1 MARLTLELPE
11 TFVFSCQQVVRVTD
25 LNYANHL
32 GNDAMISLLHEAR
45 CQFLAHFGF
54 SESDIDGL
62 GLMVTDLATIYKS
75 ECFAGEEL
83 TFEVGVM
90 DFNKYGC
97 DVIYR
102 VTKNEGQTNP
112 EQTNQEQTNQGQTSQ
127 VQTLVA
133 QAKNGVVF
141 FDYHQRKLAHVPEI
155 FRTAF
160 E

>member
-1 MARLTLELPE
+1 MPRLTLDLPE
-11 TFVFSCQQVVRVTD
+11 TFVFQCTQVVRVTD

-54 SESDIDGL
+54 VESDIDGV
-62 GLMVTDLATIYKS
+62 GLMVTDLATIYKA
-75 ECFAGEEL
+75 ECFAGDQL
-83 TFEVGVM
+83 TFDVGVT

-102 VTKNEGQTNP
+102 VSKD
-112 EQTNQEQTNQGQTSQ
+112 QGN
-127 VQTLVA
+127 TLVA

-141 FDYHQRKLAHVPEI
+141 FDYHRRTLVNVPSV
-155 FRTAF
+155 FKNQF
-160 E
+160 SSDD

>member
-102 VTKNEGQTNP
+102 VTKN
-112 EQTNQEQTNQGQTSQ
+112 QGE
-127 VQTLVA
+127 TLVA

-141 FDYHQRKLAHVPEI
+141 FNYHQRKLAHVPEV

>member
-45 CQFLAHFGF
+45 CQFLAQFGF

-62 GLMVTDLATIYKS
+62 GLMVTDLATIYKA

-102 VTKNEGQTNP
+102 VTKNEGQT
-112 EQTNQEQTNQGQTSQ
+112 
-127 VQTLVA
+127 LVA

-141 FDYHQRKLAHVPEI
+141 FDYHQRKLAHVPEV

>member
-1 MARLTLELPE
+1 MARLTLELPDH
-11 TFVFSCQQVVRVTD
+11 FVFSCKQVVRVTD

-45 CQFLAHFGF
+45 CQFLDHHGF
-54 SESDIDGL
+54 SESDIGGL

-102 VTKNEGQTNP
+102 VTKN
-112 EQTNQEQTNQGQTSQ
+112 QGE
-127 VQTLVA
+127 TLVA
-133 QAKNGVVF
+133 NAKNGVVF
-141 FDYHQRKLAHVPEI
+141 FDYHQRKLAHVPEV
-155 FRTAF
+155 FRAAF
-160 E
+160 P

>member
-11 TFVFSCQQVVRVTD
+11 NFVFQCRQVVRVTD

-45 CQFLAHFGF
+45 SQFLCHYGF
-54 SESDIDGL
+54 SESDIGGL
-62 GLMVTDLATIYKS
+62 GLMVTDLATIYKA
-75 ECFAGEEL
+75 ECFGGDEL

-102 VTKNEGQTNP
+102 VTKD
-112 EQTNQEQTNQGQTSQ
+112 QGK
-127 VQTLVA
+127 TLVVK
-133 QAKNGVVF
+133 AKNGVVF
-141 FDYHQRKLAHVPEI
+141 FDYHVRQLARVPDI
-155 FRTAF
+155 FRSTF

>member
-1 MARLTLELPE
+1 MARLVLDLPE
-11 TFVFSCQQVVRVTD
+11 RFVFKCRQVVRVTD

-45 CQFLAHFGF
+45 CQFLAEHGF

-62 GLMVTDLATIYKS
+62 GLMVTDLATIYKA
-75 ECFAGEEL
+75 ECFSGDEL
-83 TFEVGVM
+83 TFEVGVS

-102 VTKNEGQTNP
+102 VTKD
-112 EQTNQEQTNQGQTSQ
+112 QGNM
-127 VQTLVA
+127 LVA

-141 FDYHQRKLAHVPEI
+141 FDYHARKLALVPDV

-160 E
+160 EQA

>member
-1 MARLTLELPE
+1 VARLTLDLPE
-11 TFVFSCQQVVRVTD
+11 HFVFQCQQVVRVTD

-62 GLMVTDLATIYKS
+62 GLMVTDLATIYKA
-75 ECFAGEEL
+75 ECFAGETL

-102 VTKNEGQTNP
+102 VTKNEG
-112 EQTNQEQTNQGQTSQ
+112 E
-127 VQTLVA
+127 TLVA

-141 FDYHQRKLAHVPEI
+141 FDYHLRKLALVPLCFLET
-155 FRTAF
+155 FDTF
-160 E
+160 GH